1 MNDIPMPPLSGPLK
15 KRPCCWSLALNQM
28 MIFRRGQRCPFR
40 PRLSVSE
47 FRLILAAVPCE
58 QHTNFWPTTALSPL
72 GEKQRS
78 RQGSCSQGSKSLYES
93 RWSSVLFAP
102 LFRPSTVSSIPRK
115 FNTACQWDLPASWG
129 KIELTWSPI
138 AFKPD
143 LLVLCVMS
151 HKRKLGKL
159 VCLDKQ
165 ASWCI
170 CGLQEPT
177 WKVYHMKHHASWTYI
192 CSYMLPI
199 NIDIA
204 LSWCGHCSWQVI
216 NKQIFRRI
224 VLLDFKQIC
233 IYICVCE

>member
-28 MIFRRGQRCPFR
+28 MIFRWCQRCPFR

-102 LFRPSTVSSIPRK
+102 LFRPSTCFINSS
-115 FNTACQWDLPASWG
+115 
-129 KIELTWSPI
+129 KIQYCMSVRSPSLLGLFFELTWSPMLFSLTCSI
-138 AFKPD
+138 MRHRS
-143 LLVLCVMS
+143 LLVYLWPQ
-151 HKRKLGKL
+151 G
-159 VCLDKQ
+159 
-165 ASWCI
+165 A
-170 CGLQEPT
+170 T
-177 WKVYHMKHHASWTYI
+177 WKVYHMKHHASWT
-192 CSYMLPI
+192 
-199 NIDIA
+199 
-204 LSWCGHCSWQVI
+204 
-216 NKQIFRRI
+216 
-224 VLLDFKQIC
+224 
-233 IYICVCE
+233 